1 MDEAAKQILIG
12 EKKLKALAEKEL
24 AIRNNLQK
32 LQEERKAFEA
42 RLGLM
47 RIEANMARDGALRQS
62 VQEQIKQLVQKLK
75 ENSEQ
80 IRGENN
86 ELNSILGFREQLQ
99 EAIAAQKRENLNA
112 AQIAEAQGK
121 GHEYEEVNNKIEA
134 LADEY
139 NQLRDL
145 LTNRFEEI
153 KLLNKRSS
161 DLKLELDKLR
171 AIPSPKKS
179 PGLIKNF
186 VNQTITVP
194 FFDLNEKLLK
204 IDPLT
209 KY

>member
-1 MDEAAKQILIG
+1 MDDVAKQILIG

-80 IRGENN
+80 IKGENN

-121 GHEYEEVNNKIEA
+121 GQEYEEVNNKIEA

-194 FFDLNEKLLK
+194 FFDLDEKLLK
-204 IDPLT
+204 I
-209 KY
+209 

>member
-1 MDEAAKQILIG
+1 MDDAAKQILIG

-121 GHEYEEVNNKIEA
+121 GQEYEEVNNKIEA

-194 FFDLNEKLLK
+194 FFDLDEKLLK